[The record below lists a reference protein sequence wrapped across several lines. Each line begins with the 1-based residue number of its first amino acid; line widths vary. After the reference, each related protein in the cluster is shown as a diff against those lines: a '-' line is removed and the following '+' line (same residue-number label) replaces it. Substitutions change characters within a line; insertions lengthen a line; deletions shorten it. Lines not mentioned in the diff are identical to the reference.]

1 MNQKTYKNALPNDY
15 ELHWYKIKQVLGQ
28 GAFGMTYLAHD
39 KNLDRLVAIKE
50 YLPGQMSHRNP
61 DLTIQPTSTDNKED
75 FEWGLKRF
83 ISEARTLTKFVHPNL
98 VGVFNVFEM
107 NNTAYM
113 VMNYEIGK
121 DLQGILKSRKTLRE
135 DELMKILV
143 PLLSGLDIMH
153 EKGFIHRDIKPG
165 NIFIRK
171 DGSPVLLD
179 FGSARQ
185 TRNPRGDGSAEP
197 QTLTNFVS
205 PGYAPIEQYAGKSD
219 RQGPWTDIYGM
230 GATLYKAVTGE
241 MPLASIDRS
250 ETIVHDGKDAYISVK
265 KMAIGEYSDK
275 FLSAIDHALQFK
287 TQDRPQNIS
296 EWQKEFGISQDDI
309 ETVPV
314 PDAAKIK
321 VTKIKNDNVATV
333 KVQQDQKTVHVTE
346 NKEVKTEKI
355 QSEDKTIP
363 VKPDSSGDSFWSYL
377 KYIIGG
383 AVAGLLIISTVIYFI
398 FSSDKVHIKNTDKQ
412 VTSKVA
418 PAPTRQDQKELVMKE
433 EKITAQEI
441 DAVEETPAGE
451 DMVATMDEPAAIDDQ
466 QKIAELLSM
475 AEKDYKELRLT
486 SPKDNNAFDKYLAVL
501 KIDEENEAAKLGIQ
515 AIADRYVSLAYR
527 AMDKNALGQAKN
539 YLRKAR
545 TIQPDSNKL
554 VAAQQELQE
563 RLDAQEK
570 AMATGEPADTTQP
583 EETVAGNADKPGE
596 ESDKGT
602 WDNVKD
608 WFKETA
614 DKNEAA
620 TKEDTTSDKVRKS
633 LGGQ

>member
-50 YLPGQMSHRNP
+50 YLPGQLSQRNP
-61 DLTIQPTSTDNKED
+61 DLTVQPTSTDNRDD

-107 NNTAYM
+107 NSTAYM

-121 DLQGILKSRKTLRE
+121 DLQSILKTRKTLRE

-153 EKGFIHRDIKPG
+153 EQGFIHRDIKPG

-185 TRNPRGDGSAEP
+185 TRNPRGDGSVEP

-265 KMAIGEYSDK
+265 KMAVGEYSDR

-296 EWQKEFGISQDDI
+296 QWQKELGITQDDI

-314 PDAAKIK
+314 PESASVKSD
-321 VTKIKNDNVATV
+321 DVATV
-333 KVQQDQKTVHVTE
+333 KVDQQEQETFRVTE
-346 NKEVKTEKI
+346 STEAKTQKI
-355 QSEDKTIP
+355 QSEARTIP
-363 VKPDSSGDSFWSYL
+363 VNSKDSGDSFWSYL

-398 FSSDKVHIKNTDKQ
+398 FSSDKVHIKGTDKP
-412 VTSKVA
+412 VASKVA
-418 PAPTRQDQKELVMKE
+418 PPSTRQEPEDMTVRE
-433 EKITAQEI
+433 EITVQEI
-441 DAVEETPAGE
+441 ETVEETPAGKE
-451 DMVATMDEPAAIDDQ
+451 MVATTDGSAATDNQ
-466 QKIAELLSM
+466 QKIAELLSL
-475 AEKDYKELRLT
+475 AEKDFKELRLT

-501 KIDEENEAAKLGIQ
+501 KLDEENEAAKQGIQ
-515 AIADRYVSLAYR
+515 AIADRYISLAYR
-527 AMDKNALGQAKN
+527 AMDKNELDQAKN

-545 TIQPDSNKL
+545 SIQPDSNKI

-570 AMATGEPADTTQP
+570 PVATGEPVATTSP
-583 EETVAGNADKPGE
+583 EETVAENTDKPDKKSE
-596 ESDKGT
+596 KGT

-614 DKNEAA
+614 EKNEAG
-620 TKEDTTSDKVRKS
+620 TREDTTSDKVRKS